1 MLIMKKVFV
10 MLFAVII
17 AVSASAKVDPAP
29 VENEK
34 VMAAFEKQFTEAV
47 DVSWTQKQG
56 YFLASFKM
64 NNDRMLAWYTPDGEV
79 EAVHRSI
86 QQKQMTY
93 LASEAVTQLTKD
105 KQILNIAEISKQG
118 ELFYLVKTDEEKC
131 FSLYKISA
139 SGDYTRIEKTKK
151 RK

>member
-10 MLFAVII
+10 MLFAVVI
-17 AVSASAKVDPAP
+17 AASAWASPSP
-29 VENEK
+29 SPIENEK

-47 DVSWTQKQG
+47 DVTWTEKQG
-56 YFLASFKM
+56 YFLASFKL

-93 LASEAVTQLTKD
+93 LASEAVT
-105 KQILNIAEISKQG
+105 
-118 ELFYLVKTDEEKC
+118 
-131 FSLYKISA
+131 
-139 SGDYTRIEKTKK
+139 
-151 RK
+151 

>member
-1 MLIMKKVFV
+1 MKKVFV
-10 MLFAVII
+10 MLFAVVI
-17 AVSASAKVDPAP
+17 AASAWASPSPSP

-47 DVSWTQKQG
+47 DVSWTEKQG
-56 YFLASFKM
+56 YFLASFKL
-64 NNDRMLAWYTPDGEV
+64 NNDRMLAWYTADGEV
-79 EAVHRSI
+79 EAVHRLI
-86 QQKQMTY
+86 QQKQMTF

-118 ELFYLVKTDEEKC
+118 ELFYLVKTDEAKC
-131 FSLYKISA
+131 FSIYKVSA
-139 SGDYTRIEKTKK
+139 SGDYTRISKTKK

>member
-10 MLFAVII
+10 MLFAVVIT
-17 AVSASAKVDPAP
+17 ASAWAKSDPAP

-34 VMAAFEKQFTEAV
+34 VMAAFEKQFTEAK
-47 DVSWTQKQG
+47 DVSWTEKQG
-56 YFLASFKM
+56 YFLASFKL

-86 QQKQMTY
+86 QQKQMTF

-118 ELFYLVKTDEEKC
+118 ELFYLVKTDDEKC
-131 FSLYKISA
+131 FSLYKVSA

-151 RK
+151 KK

>member
-34 VMAAFEKQFTEAV
+34 VVAAFEKKFAEATN
-47 DVSWTQKQG
+47 VSWSEKDG
-56 YFLASFKM
+56 YFLVSFKL

-86 QQKQMTY
+86 QLKQMTY
-93 LASEAVTQLTKD
+93 LAAEAVTELTKN

-131 FSLYKISA
+131 FSVYKVSA
-139 SGDYTRIEKTKK
+139 SGDYSRIDKTKK
-151 RK
+151 KK

>member
-1 MLIMKKVFV
+1 MKKVFV
-10 MLFAVII
+10 MLFAVVI
-17 AVSASAKVDPAP
+17 AASASASPSP
-29 VENEK
+29 SPIENEK
-34 VMAAFEKQFTEAV
+34 VMAAFEKQFTAAV
-47 DVSWTQKQG
+47 DVSWTEKQG
-56 YFLASFKM
+56 YFLASFKL

>member
-1 MLIMKKVFV
+1 
-10 MLFAVII
+10 
-17 AVSASAKVDPAP
+17 
-29 VENEK
+29 
-34 VMAAFEKQFTEAV
+34 MAAFEKQFTEAK
-47 DVSWTQKQG
+47 DVSWTEKQG
-56 YFLASFKM
+56 YFLASFKL

-86 QQKQMTY
+86 QQKQMTF

-118 ELFYLVKTDEEKC
+118 ELFYLVKTDDEKC
-131 FSLYKISA
+131 FSLYKVSA

-151 RK
+151 KK